1 MDFEIRRERKPQGP
15 RKLCAE
21 REEYFRLVQMGLT
34 SKEASRRV
42 GVHERTG
49 REWRNGRIDP
59 RIGDGLLFWWS
70 RSPCRRRRGTCV
82 RMSAST

>member
-15 RKLCAE
+15 RRLRAE

-34 SKEASRRV
+34 NKEASRRV
-42 GVHERTG
+42 GVHDRTG

-59 RIGDGLLFWWS
+59 N
-70 RSPCRRRRGTCV
+70 RRRAPVLVEQEPVPSSMRYLRET
-82 RMSAST
+82 SAST